1 MRISELFD
9 ELNQSELDELL
20 DLPVRGTEAISA
32 RDIRR
37 RVDRALDEDP
47 MQRRI
52 HMKRTYKKVLCAA
65 LIAAVLLTGALATA
79 SRLNL
84 LRGWLPDDGIGE
96 LVVNTEK
103 QSIENGD
110 LRLTLEESLA
120 DETLTYIAYSLT
132 ALTDEGQAI
141 LDDLQQEEGG
151 QYHWTG
157 EGITTGLEPSAD
169 VLVGVYATSSTRVT
183 NRAPRNSSIRSESIP
198 TGQPDKLLYRSYFLG
213 KGGVYLTLDGADGQL
228 DVPQSANAQ
237 SAEIEFDF
245 PTNIPLPNGEEA
257 TFYSLHLTSLGYALD
272 AKAWFADS
280 IKQQFELEYMLHLL
294 MKDGSIRTMTQL
306 AVDNTYTG
314 GLGRWNEVLD
324 LKTVDAVILNDTAYY
339 LNGRDPK
346 PYHLPDEYHIVRL
359 EPKTIYTVPGT
370 KNDVPY
376 DAPIPGYPARDLL
389 EPLRGTVDWNEK
401 TQTAVLTLGEYTCTV
416 TVGSPTIQYGDGET
430 YTDPFFPSLAEV
442 INSKLYLGPFGFER
456 FLGLRSCG
464 CDRYAGEIMDLTDI
478 QAVYYTK

>member
-9 ELNQSELDELL
+9 ELNQAELDELL
-20 DLPVRGTEAISA
+20 DLPVRDTEAIST

-47 MQRRI
+47 MERRI
-52 HMKRTYKKVLCAA
+52 HMKRTYKKALCAA
-65 LIAAVLLTGALATA
+65 LIAAVLLTGALAAA

-84 LRGWLPDDGIGE
+84 LRGWLSDDSIGE

-141 LDDLQQEEGG
+141 LDGLRPDA
-151 QYHWTG
+151 
-157 EGITTGLEPSAD
+157 GITETSSSPII
-169 VLVGVYATSSTRVT
+169 ATAYGDTQDALIELHTDGSTRVT
-183 NRAPRNSSIRSESIP
+183 NRGRRTASMRTETIPSEQSG
-198 TGQPDKLLYRSYFLG
+198 TLLYRSYFLG
-213 KGGVYLTLDGADGQL
+213 EGGVYLTLDGAEEQL
-228 DVPQSANAQ
+228 NVPQTATAQ

-245 PTNIPLPNGEEA
+245 PTKVPLPNGEEA
-257 TFYSLHLTSLGYALD
+257 TFYSLRLTSLGYALD
-272 AKAWFADS
+272 AMAWFADS
-280 IKQQFELEYMLHLL
+280 SKQQFELEYMLHLL

-306 AVDNTYTG
+306 AVNNSYTG

-324 LKTVDAVILNDTAYY
+324 LKTVDAVILNNTAYY
-339 LNGRDPK
+339 LDGRDPE
-346 PYHLPDEYHIVRL
+346 PYELPAEYGVVRIT
-359 EPKTIYTVPGT
+359 P
-370 KNDVPY
+370 
-376 DAPIPGYPARDLL
+376 APIYALPYPQMQDFMLGGYPARDLL
-389 EPLRGTVDWNEK
+389 EPFGGTVDWDED
-401 TQTAVLTLGEYTCTV
+401 TQTAVLTLDEYTCTV
-416 TVGSPTIQYGDGET
+416 TVGSPTLQYGDGET
-430 YTDPFFPSLAEV
+430 YTDPFYPSLAEV
-442 INSKLYLGPFGFER
+442 VDGELYLAPFGFER

-464 CDRYAGEIMDLTDI
+464 CDRYEGDIIDPSDI

>member
-9 ELNQSELDELL
+9 ELNQAELDELL

-47 MQRRI
+47 AERRV
-52 HMKRTYKKVLCAA
+52 HMKRTYKRVLCAA
-65 LIAAVLLTGALATA
+65 LIAAVLLTGALAAA

-96 LVVNTEK
+96 LVVNTEQ

-120 DETLTYIAYSLT
+120 DETMTYIAYSLA

-157 EGITTGLEPSAD
+157 EGIATGLEPSAD
-169 VLVGVYATSSTRVT
+169 MLVGVYATSSTRVT
-183 NRAPRNSSIRSESIP
+183 NRAPRNSSIRSESLP
-198 TGQPDKLLYRSYFLG
+198 TGQPDKLLFRSYFLG
-213 KGGVYLTLDGADGQL
+213 KGGIYLTLAGADGQL

-257 TFYSLHLTSLGYALD
+257 TFYSLRLTSLGYALD
-272 AKAWFADS
+272 AMAWFTDS
-280 IKQQFELEYMLHLL
+280 SRQEFKLEYMLHLL
-294 MKDGSIRTMTQL
+294 MKDGSIRTLTQL
-306 AVDNTYTG
+306 SVKDSNTN

-339 LNGRDPK
+339 LNGRDPE
-346 PYHLPDEYHIVRL
+346 PYQLPDEYRIVRI
-359 EPKTIYTVPGT
+359 EPEIIYTVPGT
-370 KNDVPY
+370 KNGVPY
-376 DAPIPGYPARDLL
+376 DAPIPGYPAKDLL
-389 EPLRGTVDWNEK
+389 EPLGGTVDWDEE
-401 TQTAVLTLGEYTCTV
+401 TQSAVLTLGEHTCTV
-416 TVGSPTIQYGDGET
+416 TVGSTTIQYSDGET
-430 YTDPFFPSLAEV
+430 YTTPFDLSLAEV
-442 INSKLYLGPFGFER
+442 VNGKLYLGPLDLEHFF
-456 FLGLRSCG
+456 GLRCCG
-464 CDRYAGEIMDLTDI
+464 RDRYAGEPMDPTDI
-478 QAVYYTK
+478 QALYYTR

>member
-9 ELNQSELDELL
+9 ELNQAELDELL
-20 DLPVRGTEAISA
+20 DLPVRGTEAIST

-37 RVDRALDEDP
+37 RVDRVLDEDP
-47 MQRRI
+47 MERRI
-52 HMKRTYKKVLCAA
+52 HMKRTYKKALCAA
-65 LIAAVLLTGALATA
+65 LIAAVLLTGALAAA

-84 LRGWLPDDGIGE
+84 LRGWLSDDSIGE

-132 ALTDEGQAI
+132 ALTDKGQAI

-157 EGITTGLEPSAD
+157 EGITTGLAPSAD
-169 VLVGVYATSSTRVT
+169 VLVGVYTTSSTRVT
-183 NRAPRNSSIRSESIP
+183 NRAPRNSSIWSESIP
-198 TGQPDKLLYRSYFLG
+198 TGQPNKLLYRSYFLG
-213 KGGVYLTLDGADGQL
+213 KGGVYLTLNGAEEQL
-228 DVPQSANAQ
+228 NVPQTANAQ

-245 PTNIPLPNGEEA
+245 PTKVPLPNGEEA
-257 TFYSLHLTSLGYALD
+257 TFYSLRLTSLGYALD
-272 AKAWFADS
+272 AMAWFADS
-280 IKQQFELEYMLHLL
+280 SKQQFELEYMLHLL

-306 AVDNTYTG
+306 AVNNSYTG

-324 LKTVDAVILNDTAYY
+324 LKTVDAVILNNTAYY
-339 LNGRDPK
+339 LDGRDPE
-346 PYHLPDEYHIVRL
+346 PYELPAEYGVVRIT
-359 EPKTIYTVPGT
+359 P
-370 KNDVPY
+370 
-376 DAPIPGYPARDLL
+376 APIYALPYPQMQDFMLGGYPARDLL
-389 EPLRGTVDWNEK
+389 EPFGGTVDWDED
-401 TQTAVLTLGEYTCTV
+401 TQTAVLTLDEYTCTV
-416 TVGSPTIQYGDGET
+416 TVGSPTLQYGDGET
-430 YTDPFFPSLAEV
+430 YTDPFYPSLAEV
-442 INSKLYLGPFGFER
+442 VDGELYLAPFGFER

-464 CDRYAGEIMDLTDI
+464 CDRYEGDIIDPSDI

>member
-9 ELNQSELDELL
+9 ELNQAELDELL

-37 RVDRALDEDP
+37 RVDRTLDEDP
-47 MQRRI
+47 LERRI

-141 LDDLQQEEGG
+141 LDDLQQEQGG

-183 NRAPRNSSIRSESIP
+183 NRAPP
-198 TGQPDKLLYRSYFLG
+198 Q
-213 KGGVYLTLDGADGQL
+213 QL
-228 DVPQSANAQ
+228 DSVGKPADRSAQQAAVPLLFPRQGRRLSDAGRRRWT
-237 SAEIEFDF
+237 AECAPEC
-245 PTNIPLPNGEEA
+245 E
-257 TFYSLHLTSLGYALD
+257 
-272 AKAWFADS
+272 
-280 IKQQFELEYMLHLL
+280 
-294 MKDGSIRTMTQL
+294 RT
-306 AVDNTYTG
+306 
-314 GLGRWNEVLD
+314 
-324 LKTVDAVILNDTAYY
+324 
-339 LNGRDPK
+339 
-346 PYHLPDEYHIVRL
+346 
-359 EPKTIYTVPGT
+359 
-370 KNDVPY
+370 
-376 DAPIPGYPARDLL
+376 
-389 EPLRGTVDWNEK
+389 
-401 TQTAVLTLGEYTCTV
+401 
-416 TVGSPTIQYGDGET
+416 
-430 YTDPFFPSLAEV
+430 
-442 INSKLYLGPFGFER
+442 ER
-456 FLGLRSCG
+456 RN
-464 CDRYAGEIMDLTDI
+464 RI
-478 QAVYYTK
+478 

>member
-9 ELNQSELDELL
+9 ELNQAELDELL
-20 DLPVRGTEAISA
+20 DLPVHGTEAISA

-47 MQRRI
+47 MERRI

-120 DETLTYIAYSLT
+120 DETMTYIAYSLT
-132 ALTDEGQAI
+132 ALTEEGQAL
-141 LDDLQQEEGG
+141 LDGLRPDD
-151 QYHWTG
+151 
-157 EGITTGLEPSAD
+157 GITET
-169 VLVGVYATSSTRVT
+169 TSSPIVAPAFDNTENALVELHTDGSTRIT
-183 NRAPRNSSIRSESIP
+183 NRGRRTASMRTETIP
-198 TGQPDKLLYRSYFLG
+198 SDQPGTLLYRSFFLG
-213 KGGVYLTLDGADGQL
+213 EGGVYLTLDGADKQL
-228 DVPQSANAQ
+228 NVPQTANAQ

-245 PTNIPLPNGEEA
+245 PTKVPLPNGEEA
-257 TFYSLHLTSLGYALD
+257 TFYSLRLTSLGYALD
-272 AKAWFADS
+272 AMAWFADS
-280 IKQQFELEYMLHLL
+280 SKQQFELEYMLHLL

-306 AVDNTYTG
+306 AVNNSYTG

-346 PYHLPDEYHIVRL
+346 PYQLPDEYQIVRV
-359 EPKTIYTVPGT
+359 EPETIYTVPGT

-389 EPLRGTVDWNEK
+389 EPLGGTVDWNEK
-401 TQTAVLTLGEYTCTV
+401 TQTAMLTLGEYTCTV

-442 INSKLYLGPFGFER
+442 INGKLYLGPFGFER

>member
-183 NRAPRNSSIRSESIP
+183 NRAPATARFGRKAYQPASP
-198 TGQPDKLLYRSYFLG
+198 TSCC
-213 KGGVYLTLDGADGQL
+213 T
-228 DVPQSANAQ
+228 
-237 SAEIEFDF
+237 
-245 PTNIPLPNGEEA
+245 
-257 TFYSLHLTSLGYALD
+257 
-272 AKAWFADS
+272 
-280 IKQQFELEYMLHLL
+280 
-294 MKDGSIRTMTQL
+294 
-306 AVDNTYTG
+306 
-314 GLGRWNEVLD
+314 
-324 LKTVDAVILNDTAYY
+324 
-339 LNGRDPK
+339 
-346 PYHLPDEYHIVRL
+346 
-359 EPKTIYTVPGT
+359 
-370 KNDVPY
+370 
-376 DAPIPGYPARDLL
+376 APISSAR
-389 EPLRGTVDWNEK
+389 
-401 TQTAVLTLGEYTCTV
+401 AAF
-416 TVGSPTIQYGDGET
+416 I
-430 YTDPFFPSLAEV
+430 
-442 INSKLYLGPFGFER
+442 
-456 FLGLRSCG
+456 
-464 CDRYAGEIMDLTDI
+464 
-478 QAVYYTK
+478 